1 MLAFPGHDNCI
12 TKLTFPKTSFQES
25 YWKCTCMYRKFIF
38 LGFWEVSHCDTNSV
52 SSYCQFFIAKF
63 AVYIGIF
70 FSPEESVRE
79 LTGLGLLVL
88 GWFFFC
94 VTDMTVVVFF
104 FLKARLKL
112 QDIPWPAWSIG

>member
-1 MLAFPGHDNCI
+1 
-12 TKLTFPKTSFQES
+12 
-25 YWKCTCMYRKFIF
+25 MYRKFIF

-52 SSYCQFFIAKF
+52 SSSCQFFIPKF

-70 FSPEESVRE
+70 FSLEESVRE
-79 LTGLGLLVL
+79 LTGLSFLVL
-88 GWFFFC
+88 GFFFG